1 MNTPEHDL
9 TARSHKA
16 LEDAV
21 LQTALRNATGT
32 FILRR
37 RASVESVPDWQALR
51 ARARRVKEHAI
62 NNLDFYLEQLAEKV
76 TGLGGKVFWAR
87 TGEDVSRYVLELARA
102 RGVRTVVKSKS
113 MTTEEIELNHA
124 LEAAGVRPVETDL
137 GEYIVQLARERP
149 SHIIVPAIHKT
160 RAQIAELFAEKL
172 KCGMTTE
179 VAEITAVARE
189 RLRRE
194 FLSAGMGVTGAN
206 FAVAETGT
214 IVLVENEGNIRLST
228 QVPRVHVA
236 VVGIE
241 KVIPRFED
249 LSVFLRL
256 LPRSGTGQ
264 KQTAYISFLNG
275 PRRAGRSS
283 AEGEAASP
291 SEASRSSERGQA
303 SEPEFEFHLVL
314 LDNGRTSILADE
326 QMRESLY
333 CIRCGACLNVCPVYQ
348 KIGGQAY
355 GWMYPGPIGAVLSP
369 QLQGI
374 KRAGELPFASSLCGA
389 CRAACPVDINLPDLL
404 LALRAKVKEAE
415 SGESGPRGFAERL
428 AMRAYAAAARRPK
441 LFAFAGALARRLG
454 KLTAK
459 GGKIRSAPSQ
469 PLGEWTEYR
478 DLPAP
483 PSRSFRE
490 RWRERGEGREKEG
503 KSVE

>member
-1 MNTPEHDL
+1 MSTSDHGL
-9 TARSHKA
+9 AGRSHKA

-21 LQTALRNATGT
+21 LQTALKNATGT

-62 NNLDFYLEQLAEKV
+62 GHLDFYLEQLAERV
-76 TGLGGKVFWAR
+76 TELGGKVFWAS
-87 TGEDVSRYVLELARA
+87 TGEDVSRYVIELARA
-102 RGVRTVVKSKS
+102 RGISSVVKGKS

-137 GEYIVQLARERP
+137 GEYIIQLARERP

-172 KCGMTTE
+172 KCGLTGE
-179 VAEITAVARE
+179 VAEITAIARE

-194 FLSAGMGVTGAN
+194 FLSAGMGITGAN

-228 QVPRVHVA
+228 QVPPVHVA

-264 KQTAYISFLNG
+264 KQTAYVSFLNG
-275 PRRAGRSS
+275 PRRPAGGVG
-283 AEGEAASP
+283 ADA
-291 SEASRSSERGQA
+291 ASRSSERGQA
-303 SEPEFEFHLVL
+303 SVPEFEFHLVL
-314 LDNGRTSILADE
+314 LDNGRTRILADE

-355 GWMYPGPIGAVLSP
+355 GWIYPGPIGAVISP
-369 QLQGI
+369 QLQGL
-374 KRAGELPFASSLCGA
+374 KEAGELPFASSLCGA
-389 CRAACPVDINLPDLL
+389 CRVACPVDINLPDLL
-404 LALRAKVKEAE
+404 LALRAKVKEA
-415 SGESGPRGFAERL
+415 GGVGAGARGLAERL
-428 AMRAYAAAARRPK
+428 AMRAYASAARRPK
-441 LFAFAGALARRLG
+441 LFAAIGALARRAGGL
-454 KLTAK
+454 LAK
-459 GGKIRSAPSQ
+459 GGRIRSAPSP
-469 PLGEWTEYR
+469 PLSEWTKYR
-478 DLPAP
+478 DLPEP

-490 RWRERGEGREKEG
+490 RWKEG
-503 KSVE
+503 GGGRGKGGKGVE